1 MIESVRDS
9 ITHPPGPERPI
20 ATAGS
25 RDYRAGSLGPAPA
38 LHPFR
43 KKGALKALLRLAA
56 AIDALNDR
64 LGTLANGMVLAAC
77 VISAANAMMRY
88 AFDLSSNAW
97 LEVQWYLFAG
107 VVMLG
112 ASQTLRLNEHVRVDI
127 VYMHLSERGREWL
140 DLVGTAVFL
149 VPSMLVIAWF
159 AWPFFLQSWSIQET
173 STNAGGLIRWPVK
186 LLLPAGLVLVA
197 LQGVSEIIKRVA
209 ALHGDVTF
217 ESRYERPLQ

>member
-1 MIESVRDS
+1 
-9 ITHPPGPERPI
+9 
-20 ATAGS
+20 
-25 RDYRAGSLGPAPA
+25 
-38 LHPFR
+38 
-43 KKGALKALLRLAA
+43 LKALLRLAA
-56 AIDALNDR
+56 AIDAMNDR

-77 VISAANAMMRY
+77 VVSAVNAMMRY

-112 ASQTLRLNEHVRVDI
+112 ASQTLRMNEHVRVDI
-127 VYMHLSERGREWL
+127 VYMHLTERGREWL

-149 VPSMLVIAWF
+149 VPSMLVIAWL
-159 AWPFFLQSWSIQET
+159 AWPFFLQSWAVQET

-186 LLLPAGLVLVA
+186 LLLPAGFVLVA

-209 ALHGDVTF
+209 ALRGEVRF